1 MQLRG
6 RLFSLCNNRRG
17 RRWRRAL
24 SCCAPDALWRA
35 GIGHE
40 VVGLS
45 ALLLRH
51 RSRKLRLL
59 VRLKR
64 RERAA
69 QLFVGTERAGGL
81 VARSR
86 VLRRICRIGIGELLT
101 AGRR

>member
-1 MQLRG
+1 VVDLR
-6 RLFSLCNNRRG
+6 
-17 RRWRRAL
+17 
-24 SCCAPDALWRA
+24 
-35 GIGHE
+35 
-40 VVGLS
+40 

-69 QLFVGTERAGGL
+69 QLFDGIERAGGL

-86 VLRRICRIGIGELLT
+86 VLRRTCRIGTGALLA

>member
-1 MQLRG
+1 V
-6 RLFSLCNNRRG
+6 
-17 RRWRRAL
+17 

-40 VVGLS
+40 VVGLR

-51 RSRKLRLL
+51 RSRKLRPL

-86 VLRRICRIGIGELLT
+86 VLRCTYRIGTGALLA